1 MNSSMYALL
10 AAKLNRPTAAVLTIL
25 WFTILLVAIGYFAFE
40 PQAELKYLA
49 L

>member
-1 MNSSMYALL
+1 MYGFL
-10 AAKLNRPTAAVLTIL
+10 AQRIGHRAAIVITTL
-25 WFTILLVAIGYFAFE
+25 WFTALLLGIGYFAFE